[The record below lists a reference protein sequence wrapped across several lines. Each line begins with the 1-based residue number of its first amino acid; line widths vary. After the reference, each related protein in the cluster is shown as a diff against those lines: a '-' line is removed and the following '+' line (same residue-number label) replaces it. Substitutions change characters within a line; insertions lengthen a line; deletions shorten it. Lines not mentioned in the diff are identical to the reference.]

1 MEAKRGTRPPRVPFS
16 APSRKIGML
25 GAFESS
31 RRHWGQDAGREGASR
46 HARGGRAP
54 QNVLP
59 NAGLTERISPFSVFP
74 SLDVGCWML
83 GVRCSGSPATPLGLE
98 KIMDDVT
105 QGSPTDGTTLGWMMQ
120 SRWDWERPVHSVRSF
135 AFYAFSCGY
144 SRVFR
149 GFKSP
154 PPVPISLNSALPGWF

>member
-1 MEAKRGTRPPRVPFS
+1 MQNGSVPALGAVFRALAENPDAEGFQMFAAVLGARRGTRGRVPPRP
-16 APSRKIGML
+16 
-25 GAFESS
+25 
-31 RRHWGQDAGREGASR
+31 GR
-46 HARGGRAP
+46 ARSPKRAP
-54 QNVLP
+54 QCGTDGANF
-59 NAGLTERISPFSVFP
+59 PFPAFP
-74 SLDVGCWML
+74 SFGVVCWML

-105 QGSPTDGTTLGWMMQ
+105 QGSPADGTTLGWMMQ
-120 SRWDWERPVHSVRSF
+120 SRWDWEKAVNPVRPS

-154 PPVPISLNSALPGWF
+154 PPVPISQHSALPGWF